1 MIKSGPTGP
10 LFFIG
15 RDPPEADG
23 TVRAMSEPTHE
34 PTAAPDQEPRL
45 VVESGV
51 AARVATI
58 IEPAIVDL
66 GYRLVRVRI
75 SAQNGCTV
83 QIMAERLDGT
93 MNVEGCEEISQA
105 VSPALDVDDPIQA
118 AYHLE
123 VSSPGIDRPLVR
135 ASDFERWAGHL
146 AKVDTSEIVAGRKRF
161 RGILRGV
168 AGQDALLS
176 RDDAKSE
183 EERDV
188 AIPMRA
194 IAEARLVLTD
204 ALITEAL
211 RRGKSGL
218 PPEMPAAEEIAS
230 PKKGRGKS
238 LGPRP
243 KKADTQAPHENDN
256 EEE

>member
-1 MIKSGPTGP
+1 
-10 LFFIG
+10 
-15 RDPPEADG
+15 
-23 TVRAMSEPTHE
+23 MSEPTH
-34 PTAAPDQEPRL
+34 APSTVSASEARL

-66 GYRLVRVRI
+66 GFRLVRVRVTG
-75 SAQNGCTV
+75 QNGCTV
-83 QIMAERLDGT
+83 QIMAERPDGT
-93 MNVEGCEEISQA
+93 MTVEGCEEISQA

-135 ASDFERWAGHL
+135 ASDFARWAGHL
-146 AKVDTSEIVAGRKRF
+146 AKIETSEPVAGRKRF

-168 AGQDALLS
+168 AGEGAQQEALLA

-188 AIPMRA
+188 AIPLRA

-204 ALITEAL
+204 ALVAESL

-218 PPEMPAAEEIAS
+218 PPEMPAAEEIAG
-230 PKKGRGKS
+230 PRKGRGKS

-243 KKADTQAPHENDN
+243 RKAGKTPPQADNEQDDN

>member
-1 MIKSGPTGP
+1 MIKSGPAGP

-34 PTAAPDQEPRL
+34 PTTAPDQEPRL
-45 VVESGV
+45 VVEGGV
-51 AARVATI
+51 ALRVAAI

-75 SAQNGCTV
+75 SAQNGCTL
-83 QIMAERLDGT
+83 QIMAERPDGT

-146 AKVDTSEIVAGRKRF
+146 AKIDTSEPVAGRKRF

-168 AGQDALLS
+168 AGPNALLT
-176 RDDAKSE
+176 RDDAKTE

-204 ALITEAL
+204 ALVTESL

-218 PPEMPAAEEIAS
+218 PPEMPDAEEIAS
-230 PKKGRGKS
+230 PRKGRGKS

-243 KKADTQAPHENDN
+243 KKAGETAPQEDN

>member
-83 QIMAERLDGT
+83 QIMAERPDGT

>member
-1 MIKSGPTGP
+1 
-10 LFFIG
+10 
-15 RDPPEADG
+15 
-23 TVRAMSEPTHE
+23 MSEPTHE
-34 PTAAPDQEPRL
+34 PTAAIDQEPRL

-51 AARVATI
+51 AARVAAI

-66 GYRLVRVRI
+66 GYRLVRVRVTG
-75 SAQNGCTV
+75 QNGCTV
-83 QIMAERLDGT
+83 QIMAERPDGT

-105 VSPALDVDDPIQA
+105 VSPALDVDDPIQS

-146 AKVDTSEIVAGRKRF
+146 TKIDTSEPVAGRKRF
-161 RGILRGV
+161 RGILRG
-168 AGQDALLS
+168 ASGQDALLT

-218 PPEMPAAEEIAS
+218 PPEMPAADDIAS

-243 KKADTQAPHENDN
+243 KKAAANAPQEDN

>member
-1 MIKSGPTGP
+1 
-10 LFFIG
+10 
-15 RDPPEADG
+15 
-23 TVRAMSEPTHE
+23 MSEPTHE
-34 PTAAPDQEPRL
+34 PTTAADQEPRL

-51 AARVATI
+51 AARVAVI

-66 GYRLVRVRI
+66 GYRLVRVRV
-75 SAQNGCTV
+75 SGQNGCTV
-83 QIMAERLDGT
+83 QIMAERPDGT

-105 VSPALDVDDPIQA
+105 VSPALDVDDPIQT

-123 VSSPGIDRPLVR
+123 VSSPGMDRPLVR

-146 AKVDTSEIVAGRKRF
+146 AKIDTSEPVAGRKRF

-168 AGQDALLS
+168 AGQDALLT
-176 RDDAKSE
+176 RDDAKTE

-204 ALITEAL
+204 ALVTESL

-243 KKADTQAPHENDN
+243 KKADETDPQDNN